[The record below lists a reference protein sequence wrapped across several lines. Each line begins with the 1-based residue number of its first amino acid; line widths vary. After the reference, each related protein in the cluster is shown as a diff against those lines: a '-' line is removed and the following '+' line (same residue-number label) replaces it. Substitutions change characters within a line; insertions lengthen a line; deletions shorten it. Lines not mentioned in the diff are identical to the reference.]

1 MVTAHLPAKL
11 GGCSDDPTGLFDR
24 YVPAER
30 SVMGRSAIYTQGRYA
45 MGSTGVPFTRT
56 SK

>member
-11 GGCSDDPTGLFDR
+11 GKCSDDPTGLFDR

-30 SVMGRSAIYTQGRYA
+30 PVKGRSAILLLA
-45 MGSTGVPFTRT
+45 
-56 SK
+56 KL